1 MKASMNC
8 LPPTNP
14 PLSCSEQMSNT
25 MSIPKLDIPVS
36 HHILSGIRS
45 ECGDTD
51 GEYLSNS
58 TTPLNY
64 MRRISPTNK
73 DDSIILP
80 VGKNS
85 SVTGITACEPTCDIS
100 LSLNNLNISNSEDD
114 VFSPQP
120 ALNIQNSCL
129 LYDQSGND
137 TMQGDYDLSC
147 GSIDT
152 DFGINSNNGDIMS
165 SIDYNIAL
173 QKPPHPPV
181 SSVVALTIYLSF
193 KCLITTFFVSLS
205 F

>member
-1 MKASMNC
+1 MNG

-25 MSIPKLDIPVS
+25 ISIPKLDTS
-36 HHILSGIRS
+36 YQILRS

-64 MRRISPTNK
+64 MHRITPTDK
-73 DDSIILP
+73 DDSIIL
-80 VGKNS
+80 GKNS
-85 SVTGITACEPTCDIS
+85 SVIVACEPTCDID
-100 LSLNNLNISNSEDD
+100 LSLNNLNISNSKDEL
-114 VFSPQP
+114 FSTQP

-129 LYDQSGND
+129 VYDQSGID
-137 TMQGDYDLSC
+137 AMQGDYDLSC

-152 DFGINSNNGDIMS
+152 ELGFGSRNGDIMS

-193 KCLITTFFVSLS
+193 KCIITAFFVSLS